1 MKTFEFEIQE
11 VLARTIEIEATSEEE
26 AFQKVKEMYRN
37 EAIVLESSD
46 CIDIKIEQL
55 GNE

>member
-1 MKTFEFEIQE
+1 MKIFEFEIQE